1 MPGPLKTQISQI
13 TQIILYVFMLKINI
27 ENLVEI
33 IVKEVIAELS
43 KIGVEI
49 DYLKEIKTGDFYN
62 NGVQK
67 KQEIDMSNYKT
78 PVLTEFALES
88 VGQDVNEIIIP
99 KGTVFTPGARD
110 IIKKR
115 NFVISY
121 N

>member
-1 MPGPLKTQISQI
+1 M
-13 TQIILYVFMLKINI
+13 KINI
-27 ENLVEI
+27 ESLVEI

-43 KIGVEI
+43 KIGVEL
-49 DYLKEIKTGDFYN
+49 DLSKEMKTVDFSS
-62 NGVQK
+62 NGKRK

-78 PVLTEFALES
+78 PILTEFALES
-88 VGQDVNEIIIP
+88 ISKDVNEIIIP

-115 NFVISY
+115 NFIISY